1 MLEHA
6 SIVGF
11 VRTVLI
17 IMLAYYGF
25 KILSRLLA
33 PYLVKYVQKKAEQR
47 FGQQFSQHK
56 KQQQKQAKEGET
68 IIDKMPNQ
76 SKSSN
81 KDVGEYVDY
90 EEID

>member
-6 SIVGF
+6 SFTGV
-11 VRTVLI
+11 VRTIFI
-17 IMLAYYGF
+17 IMLVYYGF

-33 PYLVKYVQKKAEQR
+33 PYLVKYVHKKAEQR
-47 FGQQFSQHK
+47 FGQQFSQN
-56 KQQQKQAKEGET
+56 QQQQYQQTKEGET
-68 IIDKMPNQ
+68 SIDKMPN
-76 SKSSN
+76 SGKSAN

>member
-6 SIVGF
+6 SFVGF
-11 VRTVLI
+11 IRTILI
-17 IMLAYYGF
+17 IMLFFYGF
-25 KILSRLLA
+25 KIVSRLLA
-33 PYLVKYVQKKAEQR
+33 PYLVKYVHKKAEQR

-56 KQQQKQAKEGET
+56 KPEQKQTKEGET

-81 KDVGEYVDY
+81 KNVGEYVDY